1 MELELI
7 SCVSVGF
14 FRVTSVNM
22 ERMSRDLTLFVL
34 CCAAF
39 FFFLVQ
45 VSLDG
50 SAI

>member
-7 SCVSVGF
+7 CVSVGF
-14 FRVTSVNM
+14 FRVTSMNM

-39 FFFLVQ
+39 FFFVVQ